1 MSGGAPRPVVLITR
15 PEPGASELAAALA
28 ADGWA
33 PIVSPVLRA
42 RGVAWDGGAGEA
54 AALAFTSAA
63 AARAAPGDPALR
75 ALPVWA
81 VGEATAEAARA
92 AGFTETR
99 AGPSDA
105 AALARE
111 IAAALPTGAEVLH
124 LRGRHGTA
132 GFAEALEAAGLR
144 VREGVVYEMRAAEA
158 LDEAAERAL
167 AAGAVRAAPVYSPRS
182 ARVLGRLA
190 APFGLSGVTAVAIS
204 EATAAPLRDAGFGRV
219 EIAEAPTGAAMR
231 AAVARLRGAV
241 ASDAP
246 AGGVLRG
253 ADLLPSDATGAHG
266 TQDTE
271 MSDKTDPEDEGR
283 RGQTGEDRAV
293 RAADASSGVP
303 KEAGETDPALAAASG
318 DEPSGTA
325 PESPP
330 EAADPAAAVQPDAVD
345 PSHAP
350 HAAHEVEG
358 YGDELHEHEHEEA
371 RPSLA
376 ARTLQGVVLL
386 LIGAVA
392 ALWFG
397 PRLAP
402 SLPAPVAA
410 WLAPAETVEA
420 EDLEALRAEFE
431 GELDARLAEL
441 SEGVGSERSDTAEAA
456 VEAATASL
464 RERVDALAA
473 QLGEAPPG
481 ELDSRLGEVETTL
494 SGVVARLDSLSA
506 GLEEVDGESEMPP
519 EAMERIAAFSASLEG
534 VQAELESLSERVGAL
549 AERIDEAEADYEAGL
564 NEAIE
569 AAEAAEAAATTEIA
583 AAAAAQESAERR
595 AMLDVGFAAL
605 TEAMATGEPFLE
617 ALDAMAAEGEPP
629 AALSEAA
636 AEGVPTRAALR
647 EDYTPAAR
655 AALEAAT
662 RAEAETD
669 SVSQFMAGMRARL
682 SGVPLGEIEGEGV
695 DAMLGRAAARLSEGD
710 VAAALEALED
720 MPEPAR
726 AALADWRAEAEARVA
741 AERAMA
747 DWRAELTGDG

>member
-1 MSGGAPRPVVLITR
+1 MTGGGPRPVVLITR

-28 ADGWA
+28 EEGWA
-33 PIVSPVLRA
+33 PVVSPVLRP
-42 RGVAWDGGAGEA
+42 RGVAWDGGAGAA

-63 AARAAPGDPALR
+63 AARAAPEDPALR

-92 AGFTETR
+92 AGFAEVR

-111 IAAALPTGAEVLH
+111 IAAALPPGSEVLH

-132 GFAEALEAAGLR
+132 GFAEALAAAGLR
-144 VREGVVYEMRAAEA
+144 IREGMVYEMRAAEA
-158 LDEAAERAL
+158 LDEAAARAL

-190 APFGLSGVTAVAIS
+190 APFDLSGVTAVAIS

-219 EIAEAPTGAAMR
+219 EIAAAPAGTAMR

-241 ASDAP
+241 ASAP
-246 AGGVLRG
+246 PGGAVLP
-253 ADLLPSDATGAHG
+253 ADDLLTSRPTVADG

-283 RGQTGEDRAV
+283 RGRAEEDRAA
-293 RAADASSGVP
+293 RNAADVSSGVP
-303 KEAGETDPALAAASG
+303 KEAPETDPAVAAAPG
-318 DEPSGTA
+318 DGSAET
-325 PESPP
+325 PP
-330 EAADPAAAVQPDAVD
+330 EAADPAASVHPDAVD
-345 PSHAP
+345 PAHAP

-358 YGDELHEHEHEEA
+358 YGDELNEHEQEET
-371 RPSLA
+371 RPGLA
-376 ARTLQGVVLL
+376 ARTLQGLLLL
-386 LIGAVA
+386 LIGVVV

-397 PRLAP
+397 PRIAP
-402 SLPAPVAA
+402 SLPAPMAA
-410 WLAPAETVEA
+410 WLTPAETVQA
-420 EDLEALRAEFE
+420 EDLEALRADLE
-431 GELDARLAEL
+431 GEFDARLAEL
-441 SEGVGSERSDTAEAA
+441 SGRVAAERAGSPDAA

-473 QLGEAPPG
+473 RLGEAPPG

-506 GLEEVDGESEMPP
+506 GMEAVDGENEMPP
-519 EAMERIAAFSASLEG
+519 EAMERIAAFSASVEG
-534 VQAELESLSERVGAL
+534 VRAELESLSDRVGAL
-549 AERIDEAEADYEAGL
+549 AQRIDEAEADYEAGL
-564 NEAIE
+564 VEAID
-569 AAEAAEAAATTEIA
+569 AAEAAQAAATAEIA
-583 AAAAAQESAERR
+583 AAAAAQEAAERR
-595 AMLDVGFAAL
+595 AMLDAGFAAL
-605 TEAMATGEPFLE
+605 TEAMATGEPFVE
-617 ALDAMAAEGEPP
+617 ALEAMAAEDEPP
-629 AALSEAA
+629 AALTEAA

-662 RAEAETD
+662 LAEAGAD

-682 SGVPLGEIEGEGV
+682 SGVPLGEVEGEGV
-695 DAMLGRAAARLSEGD
+695 DAMLGRAAARLAEGD
-710 VAAALEALED
+710 VAAALAALED
-720 MPEPAR
+720 LPEPAQ

-747 DWRAELTGDG
+747 DWRAELIGDG